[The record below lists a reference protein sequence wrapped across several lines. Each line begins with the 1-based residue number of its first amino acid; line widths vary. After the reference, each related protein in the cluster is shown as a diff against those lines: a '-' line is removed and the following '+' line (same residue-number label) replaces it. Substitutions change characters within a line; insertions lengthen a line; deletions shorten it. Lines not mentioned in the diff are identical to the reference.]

1 MSWNGYE
8 KNVLLRNEGPGADGA
23 LRLTRVGLALGAD
36 APRDARGMA
45 SFDYDG
51 DGDLDIIINHN
62 PGDTG
67 DPEAARPTLLRNEV
81 GAARNWLA
89 VELEGR
95 KSNRDGIGAV
105 VQLEAGG
112 LRQMRHASA
121 GSAYASQSSG
131 KLYFG
136 LGAESKIDTLTVRWP
151 AGDRRRVPRHRGPS
165 SCPDRR
171 GPGAQERYPA
181 KLLIYRLARARSG
194 RKLSEA
200 PELSADSRWSAE
212 AESDTPCAARNTA
225 TLGKRRRPRNH

>member
-1 MSWNGYE
+1 MSAVAHIKQYKSGRFFTDEFRGEMSWNGYE
-8 KNVLLRNEGPGADGA
+8 NNVLLRNEGPGADGA

-121 GSAYASQSSG
+121 GAAYASQSSG

-151 AGDRRRVPRHRGPS
+151 AGTVDEFRDITARQVVRIVEGQGLKSVTRPS
-165 SCPDRR
+165 S
-171 GPGAQERYPA
+171 
-181 KLLIYRLARARSG
+181 
-194 RKLSEA
+194 
-200 PELSADSRWSAE
+200 
-212 AESDTPCAARNTA
+212 
-225 TLGKRRRPRNH
+225 

>member
-1 MSWNGYE
+1 MSAVAHIKQYKSGRFFTDEFRGEMSWNGYE
-8 KNVLLRNEGPGADGA
+8 NNVLLRNEGPGADGA

-151 AGDRRRVPRHRGPS
+151 AGTVDEFRDIAARQVVRIVEGQGLKSVTRPS
-165 SCPDRR
+165 S
-171 GPGAQERYPA
+171 
-181 KLLIYRLARARSG
+181 
-194 RKLSEA
+194 
-200 PELSADSRWSAE
+200 
-212 AESDTPCAARNTA
+212 
-225 TLGKRRRPRNH
+225 

>member
-1 MSWNGYE
+1 MSAVAHIKQYKSGRFFTDEFRGELSWNGYE
-8 KNVLLRNEGPGADGA
+8 NNVLLRNEGPGADGA
-23 LRLTRVGLALGAD
+23 LRLTRAGLALGAD

-136 LGAESKIDTLTVRWP
+136 LGAESKVDILTVRWP
-151 AGDRRRVPRHRGPS
+151 AGTVEKFRDITARQVVRIVEGEGLKSVTRPS
-165 SCPDRR
+165 S
-171 GPGAQERYPA
+171 
-181 KLLIYRLARARSG
+181 
-194 RKLSEA
+194 
-200 PELSADSRWSAE
+200 
-212 AESDTPCAARNTA
+212 
-225 TLGKRRRPRNH
+225 

>member
-1 MSWNGYE
+1 MSAVAHIKQYKSGRFFTDEFRGEMSWNGYE
-8 KNVLLRNEGPGADGA
+8 NNVLLRNEGPGADGA

-136 LGAESKIDTLTVRWP
+136 LGAQSKIDTLTVRWP
-151 AGDRRRVPRHRGPS
+151 AGTVDEFRGIAARQVVRIVEGQGLQSVTRPS
-165 SCPDRR
+165 S
-171 GPGAQERYPA
+171 
-181 KLLIYRLARARSG
+181 
-194 RKLSEA
+194 
-200 PELSADSRWSAE
+200 
-212 AESDTPCAARNTA
+212 
-225 TLGKRRRPRNH
+225 